1 MHNNTQMIVSPPVR
15 CDWLD
20 VTYPTGS
27 LLGEDVSDLL
37 AGLQCSAKR
46 VGDSVLEF
54 RFPCAERGNIQ
65 LGDSSQGWSR
75 LSASGGSCEALRQ
88 QSSFGEY
95 LALVGSY
102 PHTLTRLDACMD
114 VPLSGPA
121 IVSALVAQYPP
132 DSLVQLSRKGVRPD
146 YNLQPSPCGLLTG
159 TFYAGPLRYGKS
171 KRSARV
177 YDKRAEVL
185 RRTGVDVGPLTRYE
199 VTARKGV
206 GASLRDAYDPLSLFW
221 HIASP
226 ALLPAPDGIPSWSP
240 FVGELWAPGPRP
252 VDDYHRLRSRVE
264 SSVDLDLLADLA
276 DRVTGGR
283 LELLRLLRNKLGL
296 RHVSIA

>member
-1 MHNNTQMIVSPPVR
+1 MDYNTQCLTLPPVR

-20 VTYPTGS
+20 VTFPTGS
-27 LLGEDVSDLL
+27 PLGGDVSDFL
-37 AGLQCSAKR
+37 AGHQCSVKR
-46 VGDSVLEF
+46 ASDSVLEF
-54 RFPCAERGNIQ
+54 RLPGAEWGNIQ
-65 LGDSSQGWSR
+65 LGDSARGWSR

-88 QSSFGEY
+88 LSAFGEY
-95 LALVGSY
+95 LALIGAY

-114 VPLSGPA
+114 VPVPGPS
-121 IVSALVAQYPP
+121 IIGALVAQYPP
-132 DSLVQLSRKGVRPD
+132 DSFVFLSRKGVRPD
-146 YNLQPSPCGLLTG
+146 YNLQPSSCGGLTG

-171 KRSARV
+171 KRSGRV

-206 GASLRDAYDPLSLFW
+206 GATLRDAHDPLPLFW

-226 ALLPAPDGIPSWSP
+226 ALLPLPPGVPSWAPFDGDLWSP
-240 FVGELWAPGPRP
+240 GAQP
-252 VDDYHRLRSRVE
+252 VDDYQRLRSRVA

-276 DRVTGGR
+276 DKVSGGR
-283 LELLRLLRNKLGL
+283 MELLRLVRNRLGL
-296 RHVSIA
+296 RGVVIA